1 MEKLQTKEGVREIQ
15 EIMSRSNAADK
26 KRIGEIL
33 VDHFTNHGLTF
44 LEEEDEECED
54 PEQGYEDELQSEE
67 DKQKALEAESIIEA
81 HQEEMIKERSQIDD
95 LRKTILA
102 RESEIKKLARKAK
115 MAYKPMKYTYKAVA
129 TVDVYLDKEDVYR
142 LHSEYGGDFED
153 FFDNEFCMSAE
164 EFDNVTYSYQS
175 RPMTDKEIEDH
186 IDEENEDEY

>member
-54 PEQGYEDELQSEE
+54 PEQGY
-67 DKQKALEAESIIEA
+67 
-81 HQEEMIKERSQIDD
+81 
-95 LRKTILA
+95 
-102 RESEIKKLARKAK
+102 
-115 MAYKPMKYTYKAVA
+115 KPMKYTYKAVA
-129 TVDVYLDKEDVYR
+129 TVDVYLDKEEVSR

-153 FFDNEFCMSAE
+153 FFNNEFCMSAE
-164 EFDNVTYSYQS
+164 EFDNVTYSYQL

-186 IDEENEDEY
+186 IEEEDEDEY